1 MFVTKYSK
9 IDSLFKEREK
19 ADQAMHCFV
28 KSGFVRMP
36 DYAKVEIRKFM
47 DALNALEITYD
58 MKHRYSVKE
67 SRSYNF
73 GVYEFMAEGFI
84 DDRK

>member
-1 MFVTKYSK
+1 MFVTKYSQV
-9 IDSLFKEREK
+9 DSLFKDREK

-36 DYAKVEIRKFM
+36 DYAKVEVRKFM
-47 DALNALEITYD
+47 EALNSLELTYTV
-58 MKHRYSVKE
+58 KHTYKTDSSKYS
-67 SRSYNF
+67 F